1 MHAHSVQHRPTA
13 ASTRLRALAHAY
25 GGGCVASLQLHQE
38 LAEMLE
44 TEEQYAEAIHN
55 FEQAAN
61 FFTAE
66 NSTGAA
72 QKASVRIAHHC
83 AIMPEPDL
91 RRSAELF
98 ERVAGECLSN
108 NLLKFQAKNYLFN
121 AVLCTLA
128 RGDVVDAEHNLNK
141 YKDMDYTFPGAFKPR
156 AAAPPAS
163 ASCGY
168 VRVRCSL

>member
-1 MHAHSVQHRPTA
+1 
-13 ASTRLRALAHAY
+13 
-25 GGGCVASLQLHQE
+25 
-38 LAEMLE
+38 MLE

-72 QKASVRIAHHC
+72 QKASVRIAHIC